1 MQLSYRGVK
10 YTPNSPELTIVKGR
24 AMGKYR
30 GNLWHNHE
38 LVFPASLPAP
48 ELLKYRGVAY
58 STRPDLVTAPVADA
72 STVAQPVIEKQTSL
86 KSLSSLAVAHRDAIL
101 RNLEHR
107 LVVAQSKGDQRLI
120 HLLED
125 EMRQFA

>member
-10 YTPNSPELTIVKGR
+10 YTPNSTELTIVKGR

-30 GNLWHNHE
+30 GNVWHNHE

-48 ELLKYRGVAY
+48 AILKYRGVAY
-58 STRPDLVTAPVADA
+58 STRPDLVTAPVAND
-72 STVAQPVIEKQTSL
+72 SPVAQPVVEKQTSL
-86 KSLSSLAVAHRDAIL
+86 KSLTSLAATHRDAIL

-107 LVVAQSKGDQRLI
+107 LIVAQAKGDERLI

>member
-30 GNLWHNHE
+30 GNVWHNHE
-38 LVFPASLPAP
+38 LVFPASLPKP
-48 ELLKYRGVAY
+48 EMLKYRGVAY
-58 STRPDLVTAPVADA
+58 STRPDLAPAPVAND
-72 STVAQPVIEKQTSL
+72 STVAQPVVEKQASL
-86 KSLSSLAVAHRDAIL
+86 KSLSALAATHRDAIL
-101 RNLEHR
+101 RNVEHR
-107 LVVAQSKGDQRLI
+107 LVIAQAKGDERLI